1 MEARLCDPDKALTVI
16 VFLILAYAMLK
27 LLFSGTSRARPA
39 SVSAECPA
47 CKKAAT
53 AKSRTANGPAQSLKG
68 TEDLD
73 EEKEEEDKRK
83 EGDKTKK
90 NRKSLPV

>member
-1 MEARLCDPDKALTVI
+1 M
-16 VFLILAYAMLK
+16 LILAYAMLK

-39 SVSAECPA
+39 VVSAQCPT

-53 AKSRTANGPAQSLKG
+53 AKSRTANGPARSLKG

-73 EEKEEEDKRK
+73 EEKEEEEDKRK
-83 EGDKTKK
+83 EGEKTEK
-90 NRKSLPV
+90 NGKPLPV